1 MQNWKY
7 VCSSK
12 VLVLVTALV
21 TAELWSSFTL
31 HSVND
36 NFGLPIQIKH
46 SITRQKLEVGGR
58 VSHRVF
64 KLYFKSSYTVLV
76 KTGQA
81 HSTSHLLP
89 EMQDIPQQQ
98 VVPLK
103 PALDKWPI
111 LLPVLNK
118 NKLLLLSSAF
128 HKQTQIAN
136 SSVLIVMLG
145 KPSCI
150 STGWLAPVIC
160 SSVTVHGHMY

>member
-7 VCSSK
+7 ECSSK
-12 VLVLVTALV
+12 VLVLVTV
-21 TAELWSSFTL
+21 SFKL

-36 NFGLPIQIKH
+36 NFGPATQIKH
-46 SITRQKLEVGGR
+46 SITRQKLELGDR
-58 VSHRVF
+58 VSNRVF

-76 KTGQA
+76 KTGWA
-81 HSTSHLLP
+81 HCTSRLLP
-89 EMQDIPQQQ
+89 EMQNIPQQQ

-103 PALDKWPI
+103 SALAKWPI

-128 HKQTQIAN
+128 HKQYIPN
-136 SSVLIVMLG
+136 SSELSSVLIVTLG
-145 KPSCI
+145 KLSRI

-160 SSVTVHGHMY
+160 SSVT